1 MRQRFLNMFKW
12 NKKPG
17 KYNQFLYFPTCPGQS
32 GRALWCTVPLF
43 CRSQYYMGPCTNLS
57 VFLDLH
63 SSALNKKIP
72 ELELKQKSGW
82 PGRDSIVTCWDGK
95 ITKTV
100 KLIIKHH
107 KKKGNCSLWTHSES
121 DPQSIRLNGLWNR
134 LPEGTGC
141 IMASFSTQDNFR
153 DSSDQADPDLG
164 PQEGFSYF
172 MLHTQWYDSTQP
184 THVPK
189 VSSAPLGSSCSPL
202 VHPLTQPG
210 PMRSAAS
217 FGLVEALREHR
228 GKREG
233 IIPKKRQ
240 RQSVYEGD
248 KWVLRS
254 SWEPSLVTGLHS
266 CLQPSSGFCR
276 VQTGTKSKR
285 LSYTGFGFSVT
296 RPAFKKNIKMKDGER
311 FVLSGGRA
319 RARSLQQGIGHH
331 C

>member
-121 DPQSIRLNGLWNR
+121 DLQSIRLNGLWNR

-189 VSSAPLGSSCSPL
+189 VSSAPLGSSCSPWSTL
-202 VHPLTQPG
+202 
-210 PMRSAAS
+210 S
-217 FGLVEALREHR
+217 
-228 GKREG
+228 
-233 IIPKKRQ
+233 
-240 RQSVYEGD
+240 
-248 KWVLRS
+248 
-254 SWEPSLVTGLHS
+254 PSLAPWGQLQALGLWRLWGS
-266 CLQPSSGFCR
+266 TEGRGRGSSQRNDKGKVCMR
-276 VQTGTKSKR
+276 ETNESWGAAGSH
-285 LSYTGFGFSVT
+285 L
-296 RPAFKKNIKMKDGER
+296 
-311 FVLSGGRA
+311 
-319 RARSLQQGIGHH
+319 
-331 C
+331 